1 MTTDNQSTAV
11 INSVSGVM
19 ATSVGAGVLALGAMV
34 PSFSGDGSG
43 QNVVDFLQVLE
54 QVAQMGGW
62 TDPQKIGIA
71 KCKMIGKAYAFAWHD
86 EEVKTVTSFARFK
99 ELTLKRFDDEPE
111 NVHLERFLTARQ
123 EVGEDVRGFASRLQ
137 GLGAR
142 SVQKAA
148 AMNADAEENAAA
160 QAVLAR
166 QLLSLYVNGL
176 RDPVRRFVLSQNAQ
190 TFNEA
195 VEVAAREERNERIVT
210 ARAPVRA
217 LETRSEREIEELGQR
232 LDRLEKLLS
241 ENIALQ
247 RGDGVREAG
256 RTSRRP
262 SPIICWHCGRG
273 GHISRV
279 CPSRA
284 AQNGAD
290 IDRRGTQT
298 NNARERVDRD
308 TVQGN

>member
-1 MTTDNQSTAV
+1 MITDSESAAV
-11 INSVSGVM
+11 INSVSEAM
-19 ATSVGAGVLALGAMV
+19 ASSVGAGVLALGAMV

-62 TDPQKIGIA
+62 SDPQRIGIA

-86 EEVKTVTSFARFK
+86 EEVNAATTYAKFR
-99 ELTLKRFDDEPE
+99 ELTLKRFDNEPE

-137 GLGAR
+137 CLGAR
-142 SVQKAA
+142 SVKRTTA
-148 AMNADAEENAAA
+148 ADANAQESAAA

-176 RDPVRRFVLSQNAQ
+176 LDPVRRFVLSQDAQ
-190 TFNEA
+190 SFNEA
-195 VEVAAREERNERIVT
+195 VEVAAREERNERIVSSRS
-210 ARAPVRA
+210 AVRT
-217 LETRSEREIEELGQR
+217 LEAQKEKKEIDELGQR
-232 LDRLEKLLS
+232 LDRLERLLS

-247 RGDGVREAG
+247 KGAGARETGRG
-256 RTSRRP
+256 SYRP

-279 CPSRA
+279 CPSKAAPGGADRRAPPAGGAGERENSDA
-284 AQNGAD
+284 AQ
-290 IDRRGTQT
+290 
-298 NNARERVDRD
+298 
-308 TVQGN
+308 GN